1 LEFALNNGI
10 WRKTGRR
17 LGLETGDP
25 RKFATFNE
33 VMEAYRKQAEY
44 VVGQHL
50 TGLLTPEILHR
61 ELMPT
66 PFTSSLVDYCIQRGL
81 DRHEGGAKYNM
92 GPSSVA
98 TGLPDVTD
106 SLAAIKKLV
115 FDKKAISLS
124 ELVDA
129 LDRNFEGREE
139 LRKMLLSAPKY
150 GADDDYADLIAAE
163 VAAIHCRAATS
174 YLNAR
179 GGKTQ
184 AGIGSLSSNVPM
196 GEVVG
201 ALPSGRLSG
210 TPLADNLSPVHGNDI
225 KGPTAVIKSAG
236 KIDNMLA
243 TNGLHLNIM
252 FDPTAVSGE
261 DGLRNFASFIR
272 TWCDLKV
279 FHVQFNV
286 ISKEI
291 LLEAQKNPEKYSDL
305 MVRVAGYCAFFTELN
320 RKVQD
325 DIIDRTAHHL

>member
-1 LEFALNNGI
+1 
-10 WRKTGRR
+10 
-17 LGLETGDP
+17 
-25 RKFATFNE
+25 
-33 VMEAYRKQAEY
+33 MEAYRKQAEY

-66 PFTSSLVDYCIQRGL
+66 PFTSSLVDYCIERGL
-81 DRHEGGAKYNM
+81 DRHEGGAKYNK

-106 SLAAIKKLV
+106 SLAAIKKCV
-115 FDKKAISLS
+115 FEDKAISMS
-124 ELVDA
+124 ELAYA
-129 LDRNFEGREE
+129 LDNNFEGKEQ
-139 LRKMLLSAPKY
+139 LRKMLLRAPKY
-150 GADDDYADLIAAE
+150 GADDDYADSIAAK

-174 YLNAR
+174 YVNSR

-196 GEVVG
+196 GEIVG
-201 ALPSGRLSG
+201 ALPSGRLAG
-210 TPLADNLSPVHGNDI
+210 MPLADNLSPVHGSDI
-225 KGPTAVIKSAG
+225 RGPTAVVKSAG
-236 KIDNMLA
+236 KIDNALA

-252 FDPTAVSGE
+252 FDPTALSGE
-261 DGLRNFASFIR
+261 DGLQNFASFIR

-286 ISKEI
+286 VSKET
-291 LLEAQKNPEKYSDL
+291 LLKAQKNPSRYPDL

-320 RKVQD
+320 KKVQD
-325 DIIDRTAHHL
+325 DIIDRTAYSL